1 MFTLEQIKE
10 AYEKVK
16 TGNDFPHYIKALI
29 DLGITGYDT
38 LITDSRVIYF
48 DDANNQVSTDKKYDD
63 LSIALTTNKELFI
76 EFLLMH
82 QSGQTDYFTFCQQ
95 AAQCGIATWR
105 IDIVAMSCTY
115 LNAKGE
121 PIVIEKI
128 PA

>member
-16 TGNDFPHYIKALI
+16 TGNDFPKYIQQLI
-29 DLGITGYDT
+29 DLGVKGYDT
-38 LITDSRVIYF
+38 IIADSRVVYYG
-48 DDANNQVSTDKKYDD
+48 DADYKVSTDKKYDA
-63 LSIALTTNKELFI
+63 LPIAPTTNKELFI

-105 IDIVAMSCTY
+105 IDIIAMNCTY
-115 LNAKGE
+115 LNANGE
-121 PIVIEKI
+121 AIVIEKI